1 MNIDVSSSLLLSQHH
16 LLLPGCPPTIYANSI
31 TQLLRPWLFSFTIH
45 IQSSENPS
53 YFAWKKKSII
63 YRLPTVPL
71 LTLSQAIIISFLVCH
86 RRLPS
91 STLPPLSLVKYV
103 RRGTPL
109 LGTHQCP
116 PITLKITKIRALVY
130 KRLDDWPV
138 AASLTYSLSF
148 SSLSAASSHSY
159 FLNDPWTRHA
169 YFWGSLHFL
178 FALAVKPFLRH
189 CHSSFCHS
197 IQFLLKRPQLRDS
210 CFDKAIKDIIT
221 CDL

>member
-1 MNIDVSSSLLLSQHH
+1 MFLVHCCYLSTTFSSPGVPPLFMLTPSLNCSGHDSSLSQSTSNHQKI
-16 LLLPGCPPTIYANSI
+16 LVILP
-31 TQLLRPWLFSFTIH
+31 
-45 IQSSENPS
+45 E
-53 YFAWKKKSII
+53 KKKSII

-91 STLPPLSLVKYV
+91 STLLPLSLVKYV

-116 PITLKITKIRALVY
+116 PITLKITKICALVY
-130 KRLDDWPV
+130 KSLDDWPV

-159 FLNDPWTRHA
+159 FLNDP
-169 YFWGSLHFL
+169 
-178 FALAVKPFLRH
+178 
-189 CHSSFCHS
+189 
-197 IQFLLKRPQLRDS
+197 
-210 CFDKAIKDIIT
+210 
-221 CDL
+221 